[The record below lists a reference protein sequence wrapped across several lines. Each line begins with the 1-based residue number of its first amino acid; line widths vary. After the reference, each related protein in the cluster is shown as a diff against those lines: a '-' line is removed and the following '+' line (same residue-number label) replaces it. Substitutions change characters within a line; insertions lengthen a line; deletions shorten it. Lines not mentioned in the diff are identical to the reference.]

1 VGVDSVYVEFKG
13 QAHGAREG
21 FPKDLLFE
29 FWMKHS
35 RR

>member
-1 VGVDSVYVEFKG
+1 MGVDSVYVEFKG